1 MIARRKDFKDA
12 CLLIAK
18 SKRPTLEGPHRLPE
32 AINGRIHRRRRS
44 ILAVNSKGRRNS
56 DDCVTE
62 TKIAVTRSP
71 LWRLHNT
78 VDNSASLSP
87 RYRRANPRDLSARR
101 STPLSISLFF
111 SLSLSLPVPAS
122 RSVRRTGIAIL
133 EFLLA
138 FRSSDR
144 SSDCRTYCART
155 SSCLVF
161 AASRLPEK
169 VPAMEETRRRSRRRK
184 SHANFHRYGNFG
196 RACYS
201 RTIISPG

>member
-111 SLSLSLPVPAS
+111 SLSLSLSLSPLPEVYEELES
-122 RSVRRTGIAIL
+122 RFSSSCWRFAVAIAVAIVALTARGPHRVSCLRHRDFPKRFPRWKKRDEEVDAGRATQIFIVTGISDAHAI
-133 EFLLA
+133 
-138 FRSSDR
+138 R
-144 SSDCRTYCART
+144 
-155 SSCLVF
+155 VQ
-161 AASRLPEK
+161 
-169 VPAMEETRRRSRRRK
+169 
-184 SHANFHRYGNFG
+184 
-196 RACYS
+196 
-201 RTIISPG
+201 